1 MTPPL
6 PAARFR
12 RIPAPIHIDRG
23 EAAHSNRF
31 APSLMPP
38 DPQTVVEHDEPG
50 RINRTVA
57 WGKATTRRLGDRA
70 VRERKHH
77 TSVDVG
83 FRTFERQRR
92 VAAMVLA
99 GGIAYRIFFWLLALS
114 VVFAGVLGFFDPSAV
129 QNALEHQGVAAWA

>member
-1 MTPPL
+1 MTPQP
-6 PAARFR
+6 PTARFR
-12 RIPAPIHIDRG
+12 RIPASLYIDRG
-23 EAAHSNRF
+23 KAVRINRF
-31 APSLMPP
+31 ASSLMPP
-38 DPQTVVEHDEPG
+38 EPQTAAESEEPG
-50 RINRTVA
+50 RVKSAIA
-57 WGKATTRRLGDRA
+57 WGRTTAQRLADRA

-114 VVFAGVLGFFDPSAV
+114 VVLAGVLGFLDPNAV
-129 QNALEHQGVAAWA
+129 